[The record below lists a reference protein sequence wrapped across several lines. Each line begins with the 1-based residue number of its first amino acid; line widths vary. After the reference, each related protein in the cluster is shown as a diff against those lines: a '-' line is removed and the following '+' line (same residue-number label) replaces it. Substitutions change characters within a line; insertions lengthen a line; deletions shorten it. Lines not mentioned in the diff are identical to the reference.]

1 MIEKKL
7 FCNLKKCQF
16 HTTRVEFLGYDISP
30 LGLHMCPDRIKSIQD
45 WKPPTNVKET
55 QSFLGFCNFYRN
67 FIPYYSTLSSPLFN
81 LTRKT
86 VAWEWGTVQQKAF
99 DDLKAAFASADVV
112 RHFDNTLDLVL
123 ETDASDFAI
132 SGILSQTHPDGLRP
146 ISFYSRKMKE
156 AELNYDTHD
165 KELLAI
171 VECLKAW
178 RHWILGVSTPL
189 TIYTDHENLRWFSS
203 KQHLNRRQICWS
215 QFLADFN
222 YKLIHRPGKSNV
234 KADLLSRRAQDALDM
249 GDKSSQNQCL
259 LHPELF
265 AAAIIEEEPSLNLKF
280 EESVAELSSKDP
292 FFVSAVEWLKADNT
306 RPSLPAGCGCLLDA
320 KHLEDKDKGF
330 RTEKKLLFYN
340 ELLYI
345 PVPLRVT
352 VLQTRHDT
360 PLAGHFGV
368 NKTHELIKRDYW
380 WPKLLRDVEEFVKT
394 CSICQRTKVA
404 RQKPAGK
411 LNPLPVPSSQW
422 TSVTMDFIVE
432 LPECQGYDAI
442 MVVVDCF
449 TKMAHFTACSTGITS
464 EQTALLFIDRVV
476 RYHGIPEQIISDRG
490 VQFSSQFWSH
500 FWKALKLT
508 PVLSTL
514 YHPETDGQSERTNSV
529 LNQYI
534 RAFCDYHQDDWYIL
548 LATGEFAYNNTKHS
562 SIQCTPFF
570 ANTGLNPRF
579 TEAASKS
586 ISDNPNELAERLQ
599 DAESFARS
607 QLHAATKYKP
617 GDQVLLSSENI
628 KTTRPKVKWSD
639 KRLGPYTIIK
649 EVYPN
654 SDSYKLKLPDGMK
667 IHPVFHTSLLTPY
680 YANSFNGRKDPPPQP
695 VMIENNKEY
704 IVERIVDS
712 QQRGRKH
719 KYTEYLVKWQG
730 YNLDPKNNEDW
741 ITDTGHCKDALKDY
755 LRHSKSTQEKTIHS
769 KQEADQR
776 SLNRCNPLYTTL
788 SAKDL
793 RLNNV
798 QDMKEHICI
807 LKEEIVWNNEGSKE
821 ERTIQQSDY
830 KNHDRNNLDKQEKET
845 IQPHRR

>member
-1 MIEKKL
+1 LPKEYRAYAAAFVDSVRELPLHGPQDLRIDIQEGRAPPFGPLYSLSAEELKLVHDYIETMVSRGLIRPSTSPCGAPILFARKKDGSLRLCVDYRKLNDITVKNVYPLPLIPQLLDRLGSAKIFTKLDLKDAYWLIRIREGDEWKTAFRTRYGLFEYLVMPFGLSNAPGNFQAYVHSCFSDMLDQFPLDHRVNEQEIKWGSSLPYRLGSAKIFTKLDLKDAYWLICIREGDEWKTAFRTRYGLFEYLVMPFGLSNAPGNFQAYVHSCFSDMLDRFVIIYLDDFLIFSESEEEHVQHVSLVLQRMIEKKL

-67 FIPYYSTLSSPLFN
+67 FIPYYSTLSSPLSN

-86 VAWEWGTVQQKAF
+86 VAWEWGTAQQKAF
-99 DDLKAAFASADVV
+99 DDLKTAFASADVV
-112 RHFDNTLDLVL
+112 RHFDNTLGLVL

-189 TIYTDHENLRWFSS
+189 NIYTDHENLRWFSS
-203 KQHLNRRQICWS
+203 KQHLNRRQIRWS

-249 GDKSSQNQCL
+249 GDKLSQNQCL

-292 FFVSAVEWLKADNT
+292 FFVSTVEWLKADDT
-306 RPSLPAGCGCLLDA
+306 RPSLPAGCGRLLDA
-320 KHLEDKDKGF
+320 KHSEDKDKGF

-345 PVPLRVT
+345 PMPLRVT

-380 WPKLLRDVEEFVKT
+380 WPKLLRDVEGFVKT

-411 LNPLPVPSSQW
+411 LNPLPAPSSRW

-442 MVVVDCF
+442 MVVVDRF
-449 TKMAHFTACSTGITS
+449 TKMAHFTACTTSITS

-476 RYHGIPEQIISDRG
+476 GG
-490 VQFSSQFWSH
+490 
-500 FWKALKLT
+500 
-508 PVLSTL
+508 
-514 YHPETDGQSERTNSV
+514 G
-529 LNQYI
+529 
-534 RAFCDYHQDDWYIL
+534 
-548 LATGEFAYNNTKHS
+548 G
-562 SIQCTPFF
+562 
-570 ANTGLNPRF
+570 
-579 TEAASKS
+579 
-586 ISDNPNELAERLQ
+586 
-599 DAESFARS
+599 
-607 QLHAATKYKP
+607 
-617 GDQVLLSSENI
+617 
-628 KTTRPKVKWSD
+628 
-639 KRLGPYTIIK
+639 
-649 EVYPN
+649 
-654 SDSYKLKLPDGMK
+654 
-667 IHPVFHTSLLTPY
+667 
-680 YANSFNGRKDPPPQP
+680 
-695 VMIENNKEY
+695 
-704 IVERIVDS
+704 
-712 QQRGRKH
+712 
-719 KYTEYLVKWQG
+719 
-730 YNLDPKNNEDW
+730 
-741 ITDTGHCKDALKDY
+741 
-755 LRHSKSTQEKTIHS
+755 
-769 KQEADQR
+769 
-776 SLNRCNPLYTTL
+776 
-788 SAKDL
+788 
-793 RLNNV
+793 
-798 QDMKEHICI
+798 
-807 LKEEIVWNNEGSKE
+807 
-821 ERTIQQSDY
+821 
-830 KNHDRNNLDKQEKET
+830 
-845 IQPHRR
+845 